1 MQSKKFRIIAA
12 AAALT
17 VSLVTAPAYA
27 LFGVGGIVLDP
38 SNLVQNT
45 SSAIAAVKNE
55 VNTARQYISMLQQV
69 VNSARSVKS
78 IEGLSNLA
86 QVQKELALYNQLA
99 NIGSQ
104 MSGTLD
110 RSLKLSQSLQA
121 QYGASNMDWKTFI
134 TSRDELRKSRAQAM
148 ATQYAATD
156 ASMKEVA
163 QRRAA
168 IVEQIQAA
176 TGETAAMQSVGAGID
191 ALIGQNQQMLGLLNA
206 QGKDVQIQRNEDEAA
221 ANNALNAITELQRR
235 RAEAASKAR

>member
-1 MQSKKFRIIAA
+1 
-12 AAALT
+12 
-17 VSLVTAPAYA
+17 
-27 LFGVGGIVLDP
+27 
-38 SNLVQNT
+38 
-45 SSAIAAVKNE
+45 VKNE

-69 VNSARSVKS
+69 INSARSVKS
-78 IEGLSNLA
+78 MEGLSSLA

-110 RSLKLSQSLQA
+110 RSLKLSQNLQA

-134 TSRDELRKSRAQAM
+134 TSRDEIRKSRAQAL
-148 ATQYAATD
+148 ASQYAATD

-191 ALIGQNQQMLGLLNA
+191 ALIGQNQQMLGLLKA
-206 QGKDVQIQRNEDEAA
+206 QGQDTLVKDSVKEADATQSMQELINFQKERAAA
-221 ANNALNAITELQRR
+221 AN
-235 RAEAASKAR
+235 KFK